1 MLCGISKRLA
11 VASYGWVMRESD
23 PNLAGIGQLGT
34 FGVDVGIADNGQASR
49 RLSVNSD
56 QLNKMTSSYTDRL
69 VIRRPSQDDL
79 HAFLAYRNAHE
90 NMRLQ
95 PIDPM
100 PEADA
105 LTFLAKQA
113 ELTSDAD
120 NCWLMFAIELRESG
134 RMIGEVGMYIESASK
149 RTCDIGWSVN
159 PDFRCRGYATEAAKW
174 LIDYAFSERQVR
186 RITSSTSTQNAAS
199 VRLMERLGMRREGT
213 TRESR
218 LVHGAWHDE
227 HLYAMLRAEW
237 QGHRDARPML

>member
-1 MLCGISKRLA
+1 MATIKNCNRNTAETNQIK
-11 VASYGWVMRESD
+11 SD
-23 PNLAGIGQLGT
+23 E
-34 FGVDVGIADNGQASR
+34 
-49 RLSVNSD
+49 
-56 QLNKMTSSYTDRL
+56 LNKMTSAYTDRL

-90 NMRLQ
+90 NMSLQ

-159 PDFRCRGYATEAAKW
+159 PAFRRRGYATEAAKW
-174 LIDYAFSERQVR
+174 LIDYAFTKRQVH
-186 RITSSTSTQNAAS
+186 RITSSTSTQNTAS

-213 TRESR
+213 MREST
-218 LVHGAWHDE
+218 LVHGVWHDE
-227 HLYAMLRAEW
+227 HLYAMLSAEW
-237 QGHRDARPML
+237 RGHHDDFHML